1 DPPIFYNQKDK
12 DTVVFEYFRRM
23 LLNKLDNNTDHFPTE
38 RMKCGYI
45 ESRLGGK
52 AAEDLL
58 PYLDDT
64 HPDRLDTVDKL
75 IKHLTEQYGNANA
88 LADAKD
94 EFADLKFGDLCKYQE
109 FLNDFTRLAGK
120 RILPQ
125 TEWKDEFMA
134 RLPAILANPLTKE
147 KLDPKVS
154 FSDLAKLGADMAHA
168 MVRARRLKERERAA
182 ASGKTTTGNAA
193 GGTGTNRGSITGSGG
208 RPATPANPP
217 APRTNVDLS
226 KLPPLTDDLMK
237 ELIAAGKCFTCR
249 EAGHTSFKCP
259 H

>member
-1 DPPIFYNQKDK
+1 MTQELRALARTGSVPPGGSAAGGAAPSTSTTTNSKSVKQADPPIFYNQKDK

-94 EFADLKFGDLCKYQE
+94 EFADLK
-109 FLNDFTRLAGK
+109 
-120 RILPQ
+120 
-125 TEWKDEFMA
+125 
-134 RLPAILANPLTKE
+134 
-147 KLDPKVS
+147 
-154 FSDLAKLGADMAHA
+154 
-168 MVRARRLKERERAA
+168 
-182 ASGKTTTGNAA
+182 
-193 GGTGTNRGSITGSGG
+193 
-208 RPATPANPP
+208 
-217 APRTNVDLS
+217 
-226 KLPPLTDDLMK
+226 
-237 ELIAAGKCFTCR
+237 
-249 EAGHTSFKCP
+249 
-259 H
+259 